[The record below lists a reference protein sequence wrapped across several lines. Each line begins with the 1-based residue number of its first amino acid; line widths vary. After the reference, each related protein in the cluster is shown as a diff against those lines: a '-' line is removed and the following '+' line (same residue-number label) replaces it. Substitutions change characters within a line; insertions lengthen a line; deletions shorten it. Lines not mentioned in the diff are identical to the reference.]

1 MMPDRSNYEIWF
13 IDWLDGKL
21 DERQVQQLQ
30 EFLGRNPDLMEEFKA
45 LAPVHLTPSDGS
57 FARKE
62 CLRKS
67 PGDLTTSQFEYL
79 CIAGLENDLS
89 PAQAGELQ
97 EAMADDPGRRYIYNL
112 INKIKLVPSE
122 TRYLHKAKLKRVSLY
137 GKVFRISL
145 ALSGAAAAIA
155 LFLTLLMPEPA
166 SIHQPGVPVARIM
179 IPPAIT
185 GPQATEPAE
194 ATIAEVPAVELEEA
208 IIPGVPAVELE
219 EAIIPGVPAA
229 RQAEAVIAE
238 VPAEEP
244 AEAIIRE
251 APAAVSPYNAYTD
264 TENNMVP
271 VFPGMYLS
279 PAIVPGKVIIAG
291 IYEARSSLIEYEPDL
306 VIPLFPDERSNVNRF
321 LARLFHEK
329 IMRDTTAGDR
339 PVKGY
344 EIAEA
349 GIAGLNK
356 LLGTELALQRNTDEN
371 GEVTSVYF
379 SSSLLKFNAPVK
391 KTGTLQ

>member
-45 LAPVHLTPSDGS
+45 LGPVHLKPSDGS

-62 CLRKS
+62 SLRKS

-89 PAQAGELQ
+89 PAQAGELH

-122 TRYLHKAKLKRVSLY
+122 TRYLHKAKLKRVSLF
-137 GKVFRISL
+137 GKAFRISL
-145 ALSGAAAAIA
+145 ALSGAAAVVA
-155 LFLTLLMPEPA
+155 LFLTLFTPEPA
-166 SIHQPGVPVARIM
+166 SIRQQGMPVARIM

-194 ATIAEVPAVELEEA
+194 ATITEVLAVELEEA
-208 IIPGVPAVELE
+208 IIPGVPAT
-219 EAIIPGVPAA
+219 
-229 RQAEAVIAE
+229 RQAEAIIAE

-264 TENNMVP
+264 TVYNMVP
-271 VFPGMYLS
+271 GFPGMYLS

-356 LLGTELALQRNTDEN
+356 LLGTGLALQRNTDEN